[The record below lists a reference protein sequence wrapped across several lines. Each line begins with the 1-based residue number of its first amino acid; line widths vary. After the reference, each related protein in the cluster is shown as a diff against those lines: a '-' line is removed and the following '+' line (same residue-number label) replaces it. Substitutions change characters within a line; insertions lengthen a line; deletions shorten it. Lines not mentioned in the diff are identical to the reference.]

1 MSKIKLLVLTFL
13 LIFTALSLYAKDVKG
28 NVDNIDLKNKKI
40 TIYVNGTQ
48 ETYQVTAASKLYRSL
63 INTPPL
69 DVDLLSISPGDAIEC
84 SVDDKGVITKAT
96 ASFNIIRGTIAKID
110 NNVITMADGKNVK
123 IASKASISLEN
134 GNIGKVSDLVPG
146 HTFVSRTNPNTGDIW
161 TLVVS
166 GKVAPPKVPTV
177 KPNTTTKTTT
187 SANPPKPQTPVK
199 EPVKPEPVKPQV
211 PSQNVAPSEDLQITS
226 VEISAP
232 KTFVSGDL
240 LLVKVV
246 GSPHCGV
253 SSELQYIAGTKVKL
267 TEDTPG
273 VYTGFI
279 TVPSRDLTYAK
290 FIAYMSANNKNISK
304 ISDTVLH
311 VSNKTGKL
319 QTIVKN
325 DNTKPAE
332 KTEPKQEE
340 NNVKGENSV
349 KEGNN
354 ENTNTEITT
363 TESTEPSSENNNNE
377 NTEIETKSSTTEGED
392 NNTNE
397 EKKVEKKESEQIT
410 DTKDVADQNTNKD
423 TIIDPL
429 KESATI
435 KVDEIKIV
443 TPQNDAVVQNI
454 EVSGLAIPDKN
465 ILVKTIY
472 TNGKNGVLS
481 IKGILHEET
490 IKVNSEGV
498 FNYGPLQL
506 DGFFATPGLQYYIEF
521 KYADDDTF
529 APKVIRVF
537 RQ

>member
-1 MSKIKLLVLTFL
+1 MSKITVLVLTFL
-13 LIFTALSLYAKDVKG
+13 LILTALSLYAKDVKG

-40 TIYVNGTQ
+40 TISVNGTQ
-48 ETYQVTAASKLYRSL
+48 ETYQVTATSKLYRSL
-63 INTPPL
+63 VNTPPL
-69 DVDLLSISPGDAIEC
+69 DVDLLSVSPGDAIEC

-110 NNVITMADGKNVK
+110 NNVITMADGKTVK

-134 GNIGKVSDLVPG
+134 GNIGKVSDLTPG

-166 GKVAPPKVPTV
+166 GKVTPPKVPAV
-177 KPNTTTKTTT
+177 KPDTSTKPTT
-187 SANPPKPQTPVK
+187 SANTTKPQTPVK
-199 EPVKPEPVKPQV
+199 EQVKPKPVKPQV
-211 PSQNVAPSEDLQITS
+211 ASENVAPSEDLQIIS

-232 KTFVSGDL
+232 KSFVSGDL

-253 SSELQYIAGTKVKL
+253 SSELQYIPGTKVKL
-267 TEDTPG
+267 SEDTPG

-279 TVPSRDLTYAK
+279 TVPTKDLSYAK

-332 KTEPKQEE
+332 NVEPKHETNTVKEE
-340 NNVKGENSV
+340 NK
-349 KEGNN
+349 
-354 ENTNTEITT
+354 ENTDTEVTK
-363 TESTEPSSENNNNE
+363 TESTESSSENNN
-377 NTEIETKSSTTEGED
+377 TEIETTSPTIEGEE
-392 NNTNE
+392 NNTSE
-397 EKKVEKKESEQIT
+397 EKKIEKKESEQIT

-465 ILVKTIY
+465 IIVKTIY

-506 DGFFATPGLQYYIEF
+506 DGFFATSGLQYYIEF
-521 KYADDDTF
+521 KYADDETF